1 MDRDELDHR
10 INCRTDAMITQGW
23 VGEVKELLN
32 QGYSLDLPSMSSL
45 GYRELARHL
54 NDGLVLEEA
63 VKEIKRRTRRFA
75 RKQYTWFKPT
85 DPKIHWFD
93 VDDNTH
99 AQVAT
104 LLTDTLSQG

>member
-99 AQVAT
+99 TQVAT